1 MSQSSVPGQLTV
13 ANLQKA
19 YRYRHFTPQDVIEA
33 VIQRAE
39 HARDRN
45 IWILPPTLERIQPF
59 LDRLAQMKP
68 EDCPLWGIPFAIKDN
83 IEVASWPVTAACPDY
98 AYVPDRHATVVER
111 LIAAG
116 AIPVGKC
123 NLDQFA
129 TGLVGTRSPYGDTH
143 NALRP
148 ELISG
153 GSSSGSAI
161 AVASGQAAFALGT
174 DTAGSG
180 RVPAALNNLVG
191 YKPAVGA
198 WSSAGV
204 IPACRS
210 IDCVTVFA
218 HELADTQRVDEVVR
232 GVDVQDPYSVHRP
245 LSRGQMPRTFLL
257 PSNALEFYGPYA
269 IAYEEAWN
277 RKKEAILASGVAVKE
292 VDITM
297 LQEAAA
303 LLYEGPLVAERWSDL
318 DEYVEAHGEAVFP
331 VTKTVLESGKKE
343 AFTASALFKAQHR
356 LAEIRRHTATL
367 LEDAVLILP
376 TCGGT
381 WTREQVITNPIE
393 TNSKMGLYTNHCN
406 LLDLSA
412 VAIPAGWAE
421 EGLPFGIT
429 LFARPEEEANIIV
442 ASELLLQQE
451 DVITVA
457 VCGLHLRGMPL
468 EPQMTGL
475 GAVFREESLTA
486 PVYEMY
492 VLPTTPAK
500 PGLVRTVTGG
510 SSIEVELWDMPRASF
525 GAFTASIPAP
535 LGIGKVELIDGR
547 SVSGFVC
554 EAYAAE
560 GAENISDSGGWRKWI
575 EARVIS

>member
-1 MSQSSVPGQLTV
+1 MTRQSVPEQLTV
-13 ANLQKA
+13 DNLQKA
-19 YRYRHFTPQDVIEA
+19 YRHRHFTPQHVIEA
-33 VIQRAE
+33 IIYRAE
-39 HARDRN
+39 HTQEKN
-45 IWILPPTLERIQPF
+45 IWILPPSLTQIQPY
-59 LDRLAQMKP
+59 LDQLEQMNP

-83 IEVASWPVTAACPDY
+83 IEVASWPVTAACPEF

-143 NALRP
+143 NALRS

-153 GSSSGSAI
+153 GSSSGSAV

-180 RVPAALNNLVG
+180 RVPAALNHLIG

-198 WSSAGV
+198 WPSTGV

-210 IDCVTVFA
+210 IDCVTVFTHQLVDA
-218 HELADTQRVDEVVR
+218 QRVDDVVR
-232 GVDVQDPYSVHRP
+232 GLEQEDPYSIHRP
-245 LSRGQMPRTFLL
+245 LKRGQLPKVFLL
-257 PSNALEFYGPYA
+257 PDHPLEFYGPYA
-269 IAYEEAWN
+269 TAYEEAWN
-277 RKKEAILASGVAVKE
+277 RKKQAIAASGVAVKE
-292 VDITM
+292 VDITL

-318 DEYVEAHGEAVFP
+318 DEFVETHEAAIFP
-331 VTKTVLESGKKE
+331 VTKTVLSSGKKE
-343 AFTASALFKAQHR
+343 TFTASALFKAQHR
-356 LAEIRRHTATL
+356 LAAIRRHAAMV
-367 LEDAVLILP
+367 LEDAVLVLP

-381 WTREQVITNPIE
+381 WTREQVMANPIE

-412 VAIPAGWAE
+412 IAVPAGWAE
-421 EGLPFGIT
+421 EGVPFGVT
-429 LFARPEEEANIIV
+429 LFTRPDEEANLIP
-442 ASELLLQQE
+442 ASELLIQQE

-457 VCGLHLRGMPL
+457 VCGLHMRGMPL

-475 GAVFREESLTA
+475 GAVFREETSTA

-492 VLPTTPAK
+492 KLPTIPAK
-500 PGLVRTVTGG
+500 PGLVRVSNGG
-510 SSIEVELWDMPRASF
+510 SSILVELWDMPRASF
-525 GAFTASIPAP
+525 GSFTASIPAP
-535 LGIGKVELIDGR
+535 LGIGKVQLIDGR
-547 SVSGFVC
+547 TVSGFVC
-554 EAYAAE
+554 EAYAGE
-560 GAENISDSGGWRKWI
+560 GAENISPSGGWRRWS
-575 EARVIS
+575 EVAVES